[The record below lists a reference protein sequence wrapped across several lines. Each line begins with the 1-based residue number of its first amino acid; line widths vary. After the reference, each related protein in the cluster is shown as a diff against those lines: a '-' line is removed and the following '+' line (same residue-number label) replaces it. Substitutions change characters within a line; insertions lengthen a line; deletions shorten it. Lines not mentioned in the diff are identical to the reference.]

1 MDPADP
7 HFPPM
12 EQLPQQAQQLILILE
27 HFLQMNYPDINDNI
41 PAPILERPIL
51 GQITRLIIAYYFRTT
66 IRSIDTQT
74 VILEWIG
81 LDHDDLPTTKRIV
94 SQFQQPKILNALC
107 DTGLANFR
115 LPILN
120 IDIQDP
126 ETPMVNLQQSEH
138 NFTIQSTDK
147 IAYIFT
153 ASNIIKAQ
161 IGLRTEF
168 NLILETLS
176 YGIGFHFGRSDNLS
190 ELSTALIP
198 FNHPIDI
205 TILYYNVEG
214 ANLASFRR
222 HLESL
227 IVEYEPEILI
237 MTETRMGNL
246 KGHEMGAVIDY
257 NQVVLPPMME
267 NLPPLTRSIIMNFE
281 DILQLAYHVGSLSTS
296 CQIEQKPN
304 FKLAIKA
311 IIALPNNQIACDEQ
325 TISILKH
332 WLQIRESEIPTQ
344 EETEVILQ
352 QPEILTQIFSRGL
365 ANHLPPSY
373 TLLKPIVKRKFQKL
387 TANFTCITVK
397 GERCEI
403 TYLTTFPIFRAWI
416 TVSSTLDIESTT
428 TQHNIHITLDP
439 IGPTILKQASTSWEA

>member
-41 PAPILERPIL
+41 PAPILERLIL
-51 GQITRLIIAYYFRTT
+51 GQITRLIIAYYFHTT

-81 LDHDDLPTTKRIV
+81 LDHDDLLTTKRIV

-126 ETPMVNLQQSEH
+126 KTPMVNLQQSEH
-138 NFTIQSTDK
+138 NFTTQSTDK

-153 ASNIIKAQ
+153 ASNIIQAQ

-190 ELSTALIP
+190 ELSTASIP

-205 TILYYNVEG
+205 TILYYNVRG

-222 HLESL
+222 HLGLL

-246 KGHEMGAVIDY
+246 KGHEMGAAIGY
-257 NQVVLPPMME
+257 NQVVVVNSTNYSGGLWLFS
-267 NLPPLTRSIIMNFE
+267 NLTTVSIE
-281 DILQLAYHVGSLSTS
+281 
-296 CQIEQKPN
+296 
-304 FKLAIKA
+304 
-311 IIALPNNQIACDEQ
+311 
-325 TISILKH
+325 
-332 WLQIRESEIPTQ
+332 
-344 EETEVILQ
+344 
-352 QPEILTQIFSRGL
+352 EILRT
-365 ANHLPPSY
+365 
-373 TLLKPIVKRKFQKL
+373 
-387 TANFTCITVK
+387 
-397 GERCEI
+397 
-403 TYLTTFPIFRAWI
+403 
-416 TVSSTLDIESTT
+416 
-428 TQHNIHITLDP
+428 
-439 IGPTILKQASTSWEA
+439 QASLTIKLLSI